1 MSDTAAPAGPDQPG
15 SDAGTD
21 NEVKDKFRQA
31 LERKRGHQADR
42 DAAADHLSGSKIGGE
57 HASAKTKRTFRRKS
71 G

>member
-1 MSDTAAPAGPDQPG
+1 MSSTGPGGAGDEPVDTDP
-15 SDAGTD
+15 
-21 NEVKDKFRQA
+21 VKDKFRAA

-42 DAAADHLSGSKIGGE
+42 DAAADRLGSAKIGSE